1 MDIQN
6 LLKIALV
13 ENDKARDRSQQTELG
28 ASSVG
33 GCRRQAWQIIHQ
45 KPKTNFQ
52 TESLA
57 AIIGTALHATIA
69 ESMKNIDSFGD
80 DFLIEEGFST
90 PDLKGHI
97 DLYIKSTKTIVDW
110 KTSTKKKLAAFP
122 SPQQIMQVNLY
133 GYLLVANG
141 YEVDNVSLVCIP
153 RDGVMADVK
162 VWQQPYNPEIAQEGL
177 AWIRDLQETLTPPE
191 PEKHRR
197 FCESFCEY
205 YNRNAG
211 LEETGCS
218 GIM

>member
-6 LLKIALV
+6 LLKSALI

-45 KPKTNFQ
+45 KPKANFQ

-69 ESMKNIDSFGD
+69 EAMKNIDPFGD

-97 DLYIKSTKTIVDW
+97 DLYIKSTQTIVDW
-110 KTSTKKKLAAFP
+110 KTSTKKKLAQFP
-122 SPQQIMQVNLY
+122 TPQQIMQVNLY
-133 GYLLVANG
+133 GYLLTANG
-141 YEVDNVSLVCIP
+141 LEVKTVSLVCIP

-162 VWQQPYNPEIAQEGL
+162 VWQAPYDPQLAQQGL
-177 AWIRDLQETLTPPE
+177 AWVRDLQESISPPA
-191 PEKHRR
+191 PEKNYR
-197 FCESFCEY
+197 FCQSFCEY
-205 YNRNAG
+205 YNSNAEMEG
-211 LEETGCS
+211 IGCS
-218 GIM
+218 GMR

>member
-1 MDIQN
+1 MNIQN
-6 LLKIALV
+6 LLKSALV

-45 KPKTNFQ
+45 KPKTNFE

-69 ESMKNIDSFGD
+69 ESMKNIDPFGD

-90 PDLKGHI
+90 PDLKGHV
-97 DLYIKSTKTIVDW
+97 DLYIKSTKTVVDW
-110 KTSTKKKLAAFP
+110 KTSTKKKLAQFP
-122 SPQQIMQVNLY
+122 SEQQVMQVNLY
-133 GYLLVANG
+133 GHLLTANG

-153 RDGVMADVK
+153 RDGMMSDVK
-162 VWQQPYNPEIAQEGL
+162 VWQAPFSQELANQGL
-177 AWIRDLQETLTPPE
+177 AWVRDLQETISPPA

-197 FCESFCEY
+197 FCASFCEY
-205 YNRNAG
+205 YNSNAITEG
-211 LEETGCS
+211 IGCA
-218 GIM
+218 GMM